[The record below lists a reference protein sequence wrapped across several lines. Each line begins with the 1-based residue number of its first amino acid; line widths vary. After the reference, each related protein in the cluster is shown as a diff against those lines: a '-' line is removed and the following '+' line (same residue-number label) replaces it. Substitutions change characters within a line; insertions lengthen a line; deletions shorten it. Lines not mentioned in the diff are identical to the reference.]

1 MQKFNNAVAKW
12 RKIVY
17 TNTSKSVLADGLRTK
32 DAFIKEQ

>member
-17 TNTSKSVLADGLRTK
+17 NNTSKSVLADGLRTK